1 MYVQYVCTY
10 MYVHVCIRT
19 HNIYKYICTAHFIM
33 ILITLS
39 FYNFK
44 KFKNKYY
51 LYIHVCILL
60 YIYYLY
66 IGEYST
72 RTAAAPFNKKRGRNK
87 RNI

>member
-1 MYVQYVCTY
+1 MDVRTVRV
-10 MYVHVCIRT
+10 YVHVRT
-19 HNIYKYICTAHFIM
+19 YTQYICTAHFIM

>member
-10 MYVHVCIRT
+10 MYVRT
-19 HNIYKYICTAHFIM
+19 HNICTAHFIM